1 MTKLTIHTMPEG
13 VEGLPP
19 ELLKEATASMEAYNA
34 MGWEE
39 REEFLMKK
47 TSEIAEMFA
56 QAMARVE
63 MQAQLL
69 EGAENL
75 VRQALEVI
83 LSDDAEARA
92 DFMRAHDKLFKLLEA
107 AKGSIH

>member
-13 VEGLPP
+13 VESLSP
-19 ELLKEATASMEAYNA
+19 ELLKEASEATEKYNA

-63 MQAQLL
+63 MQTQLL
-69 EGAENL
+69 EGAESL

-83 LSDDAEARA
+83 LSDDAEERA
-92 DFMRAHDKLFKLLEA
+92 DFMRAHDKLFQMLEA

>member
-13 VEGLPP
+13 AEGLPP
-19 ELLKEATASMEAYNA
+19 ELLKEAAASMEAYNA

-56 QAMARVE
+56 QAMACVE

-69 EGAENL
+69 EGAESL

-83 LSDDAEARA
+83 LSGDTEDRA
-92 DFMRAHDKLFKLLEA
+92 DFMRAHDKLFQMLEA
-107 AKGSIH
+107 AKRGIH